1 MYAELDKL
9 RIDRAFKRTDGPSP
23 WVKWMILA
31 GVVLGALLGAV
42 SLLWHLADGA
52 IEVEVQR
59 VQVMGQRPAEA
70 VGVLLN
76 ATGYIVTA
84 HKIQVAPKVNG
95 RVVQVLVGKGQQ
107 VQHGQVLVRLEDDE
121 YRAQLQQARGQFQ
134 AAQARLQE
142 ALHGAR
148 PEEIAQARANVQ
160 EVRADLENARLQL
173 QRTQQLIAK
182 GLVARV
188 ALDDAQARYNSL
200 TARVQALEKAYTL
213 VRLGPRQE
221 QIDSLRGQV
230 EQARGQ
236 VAYAETQL
244 QNTVIQAPVAG
255 TILERNVENG
265 EFVTTGFV
273 GERGA
278 KGYVVS
284 LANLQDLQVELD
296 ISQNDFAKLGP
307 QQRASVTTDAYP
319 ERTYAGSIVE
329 VAPEANRQK
338 ATVQVKV
345 QILRPDAYLRPEM
358 NASVAF
364 IAEEQRE
371 SSEPFTR
378 STLSIPSSA
387 VRHGAVFLCVDGR
400 AARYAVK
407 TGPASGTTV
416 QVVEGLHGGEA
427 LIVNPPASLQDGS
440 RVRQKGAL

>member
-1 MYAELDKL
+1 MNTELDKL

-23 WVKWMILA
+23 RVKWVMLA
-31 GVVLGALLGAV
+31 AMVLGALLGVAY
-42 SLLWHLADGA
+42 LLWYLANWA
-52 IEVEVQR
+52 MEVEVQR
-59 VQVMGQRPAEA
+59 VQATGRHTVEA

-76 ATGYIVTA
+76 ATGYIVAA

-95 RVVQVLVGKGQQ
+95 RVAQVLVGKGQQ
-107 VQHGQVLVRLEDDE
+107 VQHGQVLVRLEDDD
-121 YRAQLQQARGQFQ
+121 YRAQLQQANGQLQ
-134 AAQARLQE
+134 TAQARLQE

-148 PEEIAQARANVQ
+148 PEEIAQAQANVK
-160 EVRADLENARLQL
+160 EVRADLENARIQL

-182 GLVARV
+182 GLVAWV
-188 ALDDAQARYNSL
+188 VLDDAQARYNSL

-236 VAYAETQL
+236 VAYWETQL
-244 QNTVIQAPVAG
+244 QNTMIQAPVAG
-255 TILERNVENG
+255 TILERNVERG

-284 LANLQDLQVELD
+284 LADLQDLQVELD

-319 ERTYAGSIVE
+319 DRTYAGYIVE

-364 IAEEQRE
+364 IAEEQLA
-371 SSEPFTR
+371 SSEQYTR
-378 STLSIPSSA
+378 PTISIPSSA
-387 VRHGAVFLCVDGR
+387 VRHGAVFLFVDGR
-400 AARYAVK
+400 AVRYAVK
-407 TGPASGTTV
+407 TGPSSGTAV
-416 QVVEGLHGGEA
+416 QAVEGLHGGEA

-440 RVRQKGAL
+440 RVRQKGVL